1 MRYAVEEAGLSGQVW
16 VEEDGSFSFT
26 LVVPNALTPEDR
38 VLWVT
43 EEDGSQTPWEF

>member
-1 MRYAVEEAGLSGQVW
+1 MRYAIEEAGLSGQVS
-16 VEEDGSFSFT
+16 VDDNGSFSFT
-26 LVVPNALTPEDR
+26 LVVPSALTPEDR